1 MDLTLFFQSVFPW
14 EISSTYFDTLALNHS
29 LRCLIDRPA
38 ITMKHSIIDFNVSAT
53 CDMILDAAKVPPGY
67 RTKPLLGVVRGMGS
81 GKTRCLE
88 EIRRELLKR
97 PGVLP
102 IAITFNNG
110 KDIRDDEL
118 DWTGDCHTVFALM
131 VIARMAS
138 ALYDKDFPFV
148 CELITK
154 ELSRLDT
161 SELSDVGR
169 SLLEEFLR
177 HVVTKAR
184 SQGREVSDV
193 VVIVDEVFMVEAKL
207 KAIYTVKVEACS
219 VLRQAMLDIKDTPFD
234 FNATLCLSSFDLF
247 PLGKAYSNR
256 PVKSV
261 GIPYALDTTRIVKE
275 WWRCDEKDERIMLY
289 VAACFHTLPRAVE
302 IVNEFLKRHINRPR
316 NQEYL
321 KDLFANVKEGL
332 SLRYQWI
339 EFPDDELIY
348 SILFAKNVVLSSY
361 VQKLISRSI
370 LLNSI
375 ETYVP
380 DKSCIILFSSLTV
393 LAGSTALPK
402 GTIEGLTIGVYN
414 DVLNEIIRLAGSP
427 SEGIIFES
435 FVVKWLAYRWAVA
448 HEANKNISLKELMGI
463 TTRVSEFTYFLDV
476 IATSHKPNFV
486 YLTISCNSNEGDHL
500 KEVGDIIVSA
510 TKPVAVLIGT
520 DGDAFDFLI
529 KIFQGE
535 RETPL
540 LFYIDNKSPFPDN
553 LPSKNQYNEPDENL
567 PQYNKVKKMCNAGN
581 IPFIFCFWT
590 YYPGCLEVRGED
602 CLILRSRESMNF
614 FGPIWS
620 LFLACRS
627 TQDRYTRRK
636 SLA

>member
-1 MDLTLFFQSVFPW
+1 MELPLCFESIFPW
-14 EISSTYFDTLALNHS
+14 HISPTYFAESAVDDY

-38 ITMKHSIIDFNVSAT
+38 ITMKHTIIDFNASAI
-53 CDMILDAAKVPPGY
+53 CDMILEAAKEPPAN

-88 EIRRELLKR
+88 EIRRELLQR

-110 KDIRDDEL
+110 KDIRNDEL
-118 DWTGDCHTVFALM
+118 DWTGNCHTVFAWM

-138 ALYDKDFPFV
+138 ALYDKDFPYV

-193 VVIVDEVFMVEAKL
+193 VVIVDEIFMVEEKL
-207 KAIYTVKVEACS
+207 KEIYDNKVEACAA
-219 VLRQAMLDIKDTPFD
+219 LREAMLDIKKTPFD
-234 FNATLCLSSFDLF
+234 FNTTLCISSLKRF
-247 PLGKAYSNR
+247 PLGKTCSSR

-261 GIPYALDTTRIVKE
+261 GIPYALNTILVVKD
-275 WWRCDEKDERIMLY
+275 WWKCDEKDERTMLY
-289 VAACFHTLPRAVE
+289 VAACFHKLPRALE
-302 IVNEFLKRHINRPR
+302 IVDEFLQRHIDRPR
-316 NQEYL
+316 NQIFL
-321 KDLFANVKEGL
+321 KELFVSVKDRL
-332 SLRYQWI
+332 SLRYNWA
-339 EFPDDELIY
+339 EFPNNDLIY
-348 SILFAKNVVLSSY
+348 SIIFAKQVVLDTE
-361 VQKLISRSI
+361 VQRLISWSI
-370 LLNSI
+370 VFNSI
-375 ETYVP
+375 ETCAP
-380 DKSCIILFSSLTV
+380 NESRIIPLSSLTV
-393 LAGSTALPK
+393 LAGCTGSSKDLMEKA
-402 GTIEGLTIGVYN
+402 TIGVYN
-414 DVLNEIIRLAGSP
+414 DILDEIVRLAGSP

-435 FVVKWLAYRWAVA
+435 FVVKWLQYRWTVA
-448 HEANKNISLKELMGI
+448 CYARKKISLIELLGI
-463 TTRVSEFTYFLDV
+463 TDAQSVMLSGLTHSLDV
-476 IATSHKPNFV
+476 IATSRAPIFLN
-486 YLTISCNSNEGDHL
+486 LTINSYSNHEGHL

-510 TKPVAVLIGT
+510 MSPIVVLIGA

-553 LPSKNQYNEPDENL
+553 VESIDKYKNPDDTL
-567 PQYNKVKKMCNAGN
+567 PQYEKVKKMCDARH
-581 IPFIFCFWT
+581 IPFIYCFWT
-590 YYPGCLEVRGED
+590 HYPGCLEVRGED
-602 CLILRSRESMNF
+602 CLILRSCESEHF
-614 FGPIWS
+614 FGPVWS
-620 LFLACRS
+620 LFIAC
-627 TQDRYTRRK
+627 
-636 SLA
+636 